1 MQLESKTFAE
11 KAKMIHL
18 AQIKRHE
25 NEELFTNLKEYVS
38 RQEVLL
44 AKVKEND
51 QLIKSGEKELEDL
64 IAANYAIIIKK
75 VHQYTDN
82 SNMRLRFLK
91 EGRKRIREML
101 TNYDYS
107 NIQHFNDDLQGVFA
121 DFLVYMEGSS
131 I

>member
-1 MQLESKTFAE
+1 MQLEPKTFAE

-25 NEELFTNLKEYVS
+25 NVELFTNLKEYVS

-107 NIQHFNDDLQGVFA
+107 NIQHFNDDLQGVLA